1 MLTNLLGYNILR
13 MNSNQIT
20 WDYGGSEIMK
30 LSTKGRYGLKAMFEL
45 ALSYGEG
52 PTPLNNI
59 AQKQNLSL
67 HYLEQLF
74 ATLRKA
80 GLVKSIRGAQGGYI
94 LGDKPENIT
103 VGDVLR
109 TLEGPIA
116 PADCVIE
123 DEESDCSRLG
133 YCVTR
138 TIWERIKESID
149 DVIDSITLQDM
160 LDDHKKLHNADSLMY
175 YI

>member
-1 MLTNLLGYNILR
+1 MR
-13 MNSNQIT
+13 
-20 WDYGGSEIMK
+20 

-45 ALSYGEG
+45 ALSYGDG
-52 PTPLNNI
+52 PTPLNTI
-59 AQKQNLSL
+59 AQKRNISV

-94 LGDKPENIT
+94 LADKPENIT

-116 PADCVIE
+116 PSDCVIE
-123 DEESDCSRLG
+123 NEESDCSRVD
-133 YCVTR
+133 YCITR
-138 TIWERIKESID
+138 VIWEKIKESID
-149 DVIDSITLQDM
+149 SVIDSISLQDM
-160 LDDHKKLHNADSLMY
+160 VDDHKKLHNDDSIMY